1 MEGISSAGSMSAM
14 QVQVQLQTRIMSM
27 QKDMVEEQGE
37 LALELLQAATADPA
51 VGRNVN
57 IQT

>member
-14 QVQVQLQTRIMSM
+14 QFEVQLQTRVLAM
-27 QKDMVEEQGE
+27 QKDMVDQQGD
-37 LALELLQAATADPA
+37 LALELIQAATIDSA

-57 IQT
+57 TQV